1 MEKLSR
7 DVLRGEHELS
17 TALLACA
24 NRSSGVVPPVRYDLL
39 LQFDFPQVRS
49 LRKEGPDTGTSYFGI
64 LQEESG
70 KVFIRSA
77 GSIHSV
83 TNTIHNASFHTI

>member
-17 TALLACA
+17 TTVLACA
-24 NRSSGVVPPVRYDLL
+24 DRSSGVVPLVRYDLL

-49 LRKEGPDTGTSYFGI
+49 LRKKGSDPGTSYFGI
-64 LQEESG
+64 
-70 KVFIRSA
+70 
-77 GSIHSV
+77 HSQL
-83 TNTIHNASFHTI
+83 